1 MYGGLHTQNKKISRV
16 VDGGGVVNLIMRQP
30 SAGKVSAGNVNTNTT
45 RSVAADHESEG
56 TQGPLMMQ
64 NQHALFEGIG
74 NTVT

>member
-30 SAGKVSAGNVNTNTT
+30 SAGNMNTTTT

-56 TQGPLMMQ
+56 TQGPQPLMMQ
-64 NQHALFEGIG
+64 NQHALFEG
-74 NTVT
+74 NTVAVT